1 MNPDSRKRAKALYSH
16 WLSKHLKSTIIF
28 TTIWSILNPRRWL
41 RTAWTVTWYR
51 LVVMWNSEILEEIS
65 IFLECCSVVANVKY
79 RNSFQTKWNRP
90 HSTWADLFKY
100 FVTFTGHFFR
110 MVWSKKSIHYYHVN
124 FRPYDLQKN
133 SCWTFLCW
141 IRHKNGKYEM
151 FNFIMETLKLAQC
164 QTKHP
169 FVNTAF
175 WNYNIMQKL

>member
-1 MNPDSRKRAKALYSH
+1 MAG
-16 WLSKHLKSTIIF
+16 HLG
-28 TTIWSILNPRRWL
+28 PRDL
-41 RTAWTVTWYR
+41 ESGH
-51 LVVMWNSEILEEIS
+51 VVPSGGHVEFRNIGGNFN
-65 IFLECCSVVANVKY
+65 FLECSSVVANVKY

-100 FVTFTGHFFR
+100 FVTFTSRFFR

-164 QTKHP
+164 QTEHP

-175 WNYNIMQKL
+175 LEI